1 MASPFQ
7 KHPPTTQHRTLFGT
21 DGIRGIANRDPMTP
35 ENAFRLGGAL
45 TAFLKKTVSSASL
58 KEPLRVVIGRDT
70 RRSGEMLEA
79 ALVAGLTAAGTN
91 VLLTGVIP
99 TPAIALLTREEKAA
113 AGIVISASHN
123 PADDNGLKLFRGDG
137 TKFDDEAE
145 SKIETLMSQSPM
157 ESERPIG
164 AGIGTTTIIS
174 TAKERYIAACKK
186 TTPSLSLA
194 GWNIALDMANGAAS
208 HTTPQVLQELGASIH
223 LFHSTP
229 DGMNINQTCGST
241 HGEEISRLVR
251 ETGARFGLAHDG
263 DADRLLLCDE
273 EGNLVDGDELLAM
286 IGLAALRAGT
296 LKHKTLVATVMSNF
310 GLDET
315 LAAAGGKVLR
325 TPVGDRYVM
334 EAMLQGDFN
343 IGGEQSGHLIFRD
356 HSSTGD
362 GLVAALQILE
372 LMQETKK
379 PLSLLRHC
387 LKKYPQAQRNLR
399 VKEKKSLEELR
410 SMIPLIGQTEKELE
424 GQGRVLLR
432 YSGTEPLL
440 RLLVEGKDSN
450 KIHASCDAIVAAL
463 QKALEHF

>member
-1 MASPFQ
+1 MNQ
-7 KHPPTTQHRTLFGT
+7 RRLFGT
-21 DGIRGIANRDPMTP
+21 DGIRGIANREPVTP

-45 TAFLKKTVSSASL
+45 TAFLKSTDSSASL
-58 KEPLRVVIGRDT
+58 KEPLRVVVGRDT

-79 ALVAGLTAAGTN
+79 ALVAGLTSAGAN
-91 VLLTGVIP
+91 ALLTGVLP
-99 TPAIALLTREEKAA
+99 TPGVALLTREEKAA

-123 PADDNGLKLFRGDG
+123 PAEDNGLKLFRGDG
-137 TKFDDEAE
+137 TKFNDAAE
-145 SKIETLMSQSPM
+145 SKIEALMSQSPTA
-157 ESERPIG
+157 SERLIG
-164 AGIGTTTIIS
+164 AGIGIITILA

-186 TTPSLSLA
+186 TVPSLSLS
-194 GWNIALDMANGAAS
+194 GWKIALDMANGAAS
-208 HTTPQVLQELGASIH
+208 ETTPTLLQELGATVH
-223 LFHSTP
+223 LFHATP
-229 DGMNINQTCGST
+229 DGMNINQDCGST

-251 ETGARFGLAHDG
+251 ETGAQLGLAHDG

-273 EGNLVDGDELLAM
+273 EGNLVDGDEVLAM

-296 LKHKTLVATVMSNF
+296 LKNKTLVATVMSNF

-325 TPVGDRYVM
+325 TAVGDRYVM

-362 GLVAALQILE
+362 GLVAALQILQ

-379 PLSLLRHC
+379 PLSLLRRC
-387 LKKYPQAQRNLR
+387 LNKYPQVQQNIR
-399 VKEKKSLEELR
+399 VQKKIPLEELR
-410 SMIPLIGQTEKELE
+410 SMIPLIAQTEKELE

-440 RLLVEGKDSN
+440 RLLIEGKDAQRIHQQCEQI
-450 KIHASCDAIVAAL
+450 KIAL
-463 QKALEHF
+463 GSFI